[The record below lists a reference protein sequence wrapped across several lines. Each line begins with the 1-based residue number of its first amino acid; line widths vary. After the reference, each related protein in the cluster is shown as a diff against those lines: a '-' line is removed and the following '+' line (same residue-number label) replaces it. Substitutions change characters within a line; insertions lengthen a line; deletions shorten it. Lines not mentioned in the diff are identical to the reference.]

1 MNKTIVL
8 YHANCMD
15 GFGAAWAYHYL
26 SGKTAEYYPMNYG
39 DEIPAP
45 VDEYTDI
52 VMLDFSMKRE
62 VIEDLSKL
70 VSSIA
75 IIDHH
80 KSAIED
86 LKSMPFINNV
96 YLILDN
102 DHSGCILTWNT
113 LFFMR
118 NDIEVPKFLL
128 LIEDRDLWKFTLPHS
143 RAFHAGASLMMK
155 EFDVWD
161 DLVEQDNLLE
171 VINTGTILVKQFDKM
186 VESIASR
193 TDTCTISD
201 ITTLSI
207 NCPPEYCSETGNYL
221 LKKYKKLEVVLLY
234 YMHGQQVKCS
244 LRGKGLVDCSMIA
257 STYGGG
263 GHKNAAGFTVTV
275 EEFYKEFNIK

>member
-26 SGKTAEYYPMNYG
+26 IGKNAEYYPMNYG
-39 DEIPAP
+39 DEIPVP
-45 VDEYTDI
+45 VNKDTNI
-52 VMLDFSMKRE
+52 VMLDFSMKAME
-62 VIEDLSKL
+62 IERLSRL
-70 VSSIA
+70 VNTIM
-75 IIDHH
+75 IVDHH

-86 LKSMPFINNV
+86 LKSMPIFFNV
-96 YLILDN
+96 SLILDN
-102 DHSGCILTWNT
+102 NHSGCVLTWET
-113 LFFMR
+113 FSIMR
-118 NDIEVPKFLL
+118 NDIAVPEFLL

-143 RAFHAGASLMMK
+143 KAFHAGASLMMK
-155 EFDVWD
+155 EFDIWD
-161 DLVEQDNLLE
+161 DLVERDNLLE

-193 TDTCTISD
+193 VDTCAISD
-201 ITTLSI
+201 ISTLSI

-221 LKKYKKLEVVLLY
+221 LKKYEKLEVVLLY

-257 STYGGG
+257 SIYGGG

-275 EEFYKEFNIK
+275 EDFYKEFNIK